1 MKSTKG
7 VGFEVSVSFVFF
19 VVNCSSPTHS
29 LKKSLPLAKA
39 SR

>member
-1 MKSTKG
+1 MKSTKEW
-7 VGFEVSVSFVFF
+7 VRNFVSLVFF
-19 VVNCSSPTHS
+19 VVHCIPRFAV